1 VNKLLLLA
9 LLLIPLASSAQ
20 IYRTT
25 DEHGNVT
32 FSDAPPPGTAAESVE
47 LQQTN
52 TTPPPPQRPA
62 TAQPAPAQKD
72 PTATAYKVA
81 ISAPANETTIAM
93 GPGNFSVSV
102 SVEPGLGQNDQ
113 LQLFTDGIPWG
124 DPQQGT
130 SWALTNVF
138 RGAHD
143 LTVAVTDAAGKQLAV
158 SEPVRV
164 YVLRPSINNKNRR

>member
-1 VNKLLLLA
+1 MNRLLLLA
-9 LLLIPLASSAQ
+9 LLLIPLASNAQ

-25 DEHGNVT
+25 DDSGNVT
-32 FSDAPPPGTAAESVE
+32 FSDAPPPGTTGEQVE

-52 TTPPPPQRPA
+52 TAPPPPQRPS
-62 TAQPAPAQKD
+62 TAQPAPGQKD
-72 PTATAYKVA
+72 PAPTAYKVA
-81 ISAPANETTIAM
+81 ISAPAKETTVPM

-102 SVEPGLGQNDQ
+102 SVEPALGQTDQ

-124 DPQQGT
+124 EPQQGT

-143 LTVAVTDAAGKQLAV
+143 LTVAVTDDAGKQLAV